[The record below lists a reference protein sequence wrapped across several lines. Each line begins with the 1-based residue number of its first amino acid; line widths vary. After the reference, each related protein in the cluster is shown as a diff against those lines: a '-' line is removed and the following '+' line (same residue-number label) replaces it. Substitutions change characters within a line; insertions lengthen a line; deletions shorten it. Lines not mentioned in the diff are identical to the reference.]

1 MERHIATTPFGRRS
15 LTLAHVAAQMAARER
30 APDLAVNKWKVF
42 DTVRVARHRIGV
54 SDRALSV
61 LNALLSFFPE
71 AELAGDALVV
81 FPSNREL
88 ILRANGMA
96 PATLRR
102 HLAQLV
108 DCGLVIRRDSPN
120 GKRYARKAAGG
131 AIAEAFG
138 FDLAPLVVR
147 AGEFAEWAAEVRAHE
162 LALRRQRERV
172 TLLRRD
178 ILKMIATGEAEGVEP
193 ARFATVPGR
202 AGEGTTIE
210 RFASWDDVR
219 ERYVEIAGRLHRKVT
234 DRELAEIEAAFAALG
249 QAVSNILESHIK
261 FQNISA
267 NESQSE
273 RHKQNSNPNRS
284 LDSEPRFQESRG
296 EAGHNPQP
304 AGEGRGEPVEANT
317 DAMPETRDEAGN
329 GDGHEPDRAADRAG
343 GAEAPPE
350 ARPDGVKPAR
360 AASDGAFPLGMVMQ
374 ACPDLAAYAPDG
386 VRNWRDFLDTAA
398 KVRPMLGIS
407 PSAWEEAEAVMGEV
421 RAAITVAAILQR
433 AETISSPGG
442 YLRSLTAKAE
452 TGAFSLG
459 PMLMALLAANR
470 PNLRRSA

>member
-71 AELAGDALVV
+71 AELSGDALVV

-147 AGEFAEWAAEVRAHE
+147 AGEFAGWAAEVRAHE
-162 LALRRQRERV
+162 QAVRRQRERV
-172 TLLRRD
+172 
-178 ILKMIATGEAEGVEP
+178 
-193 ARFATVPGR
+193 
-202 AGEGTTIE
+202 
-210 RFASWDDVR
+210 
-219 ERYVEIAGRLHRKVT
+219 
-234 DRELAEIEAAFAALG
+234 
-249 QAVSNILESHIK
+249 
-261 FQNISA
+261 
-267 NESQSE
+267 
-273 RHKQNSNPNRS
+273 
-284 LDSEPRFQESRG
+284 
-296 EAGHNPQP
+296 
-304 AGEGRGEPVEANT
+304 
-317 DAMPETRDEAGN
+317 
-329 GDGHEPDRAADRAG
+329 
-343 GAEAPPE
+343 
-350 ARPDGVKPAR
+350 
-360 AASDGAFPLGMVMQ
+360 
-374 ACPDLAAYAPDG
+374 
-386 VRNWRDFLDTAA
+386 
-398 KVRPMLGIS
+398 
-407 PSAWEEAEAVMGEV
+407 
-421 RAAITVAAILQR
+421 
-433 AETISSPGG
+433 
-442 YLRSLTAKAE
+442 
-452 TGAFSLG
+452 
-459 PMLMALLAANR
+459 
-470 PNLRRSA
+470 